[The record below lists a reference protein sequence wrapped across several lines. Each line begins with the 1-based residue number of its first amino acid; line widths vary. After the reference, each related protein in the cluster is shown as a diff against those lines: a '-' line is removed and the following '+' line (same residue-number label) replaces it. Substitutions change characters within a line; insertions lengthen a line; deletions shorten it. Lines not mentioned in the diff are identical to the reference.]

1 MRSTG
6 ETTAA
11 AAQLGSLKMHV
22 WFHDSARHI
31 ERIRERMLRTVAAR
45 RTPDMAVLFD
55 ALAQTLCQPAKFV
68 RSLGIVR
75 IAGAWGGASERA
87 YAAGAM
93 VEIYHNATLLID
105 DILDN
110 AEIRRGAPTL
120 RLSGGTSFA
129 IAAASVLRS
138 LMFHPLR
145 QDGLFE
151 PGELDALHA
160 RMDETVTRV
169 AIGQAREIVWRTHH
183 VFDLADDDYIG
194 MIAGKTGE
202 LFSASWALGALVA
215 RAGPEAEAA
224 LSRLGLD
231 TGILFQLRNDYFDLF
246 DSRDGIRRGPHED
259 LRDGTRTLFT
269 VRCLRVLA
277 ARGDRESAA
286 RMRALL
292 DAGELT
298 EAQIGECLRWFEE
311 TGCVASVRQELGAR
325 AARLRAEIAAA
336 PLPAALK
343 PDLAAIVELLDPGAG
358 RGSGNPRS
366 PGAAS

>member
-1 MRSTG
+1 
-6 ETTAA
+6 
-11 AAQLGSLKMHV
+11 
-22 WFHDSARHI
+22 
-31 ERIRERMLRTVAAR
+31 MLRTLDVR
-45 RTPDMAVLFD
+45 RTPDMAALFD
-55 ALAQTLCQPAKFV
+55 ALAKTLRQPAKYV

-75 IAGAWGGASERA
+75 IAQAFGGRLERA

-110 AEIRRGAPTL
+110 AEIRRGQPTL
-120 RLSGGTSFA
+120 RLSAGTSFA

-151 PGELDALHA
+151 AADLDALHA

-183 VFDLADDDYIG
+183 AFDLTDDDYFG

-202 LFSASWALGALVA
+202 LFAASWALGARVA
-215 RAGPEAEAA
+215 RAGRETETL

-231 TGILFQLRNDYFDLF
+231 TGILFQLRNDYWDLF
-246 DSRDGIRRGPHED
+246 DSRDGIRRGPYED

-269 VRCLRVLA
+269 VRCLRTLA
-277 ARGDRESAA
+277 ARGEDAA
-286 RMRALL
+286 AGRMRALL
-292 DAGELT
+292 DAGDLSD
-298 EAQIGECLRWFEE
+298 AQIDECLHWFEE
-311 TGCVASVRQELGAR
+311 TGCVASVREEMKTR
-325 AARLRAEIAAA
+325 ASRLRADMAAA
-336 PLPAALK
+336 PLPDALK
-343 PDLAAIVELLDPGAG
+343 PDLEAVVELLDPGARSRQPG
-358 RGSGNPRS
+358 KPR
-366 PGAAS
+366 PPTAVP